1 MRTILTIA
9 TIASLVL
16 LISIQ
21 EAAGRGFGGFRAGG
35 YGGVHYGGFGG
46 AHYGGYGVRYG
57 GYGGYRGYSGYR
69 YTPQVYHAPV
79 YHAPVYS
86 GYRGGVQAGVV
97 RGPRGFEAAGV
108 RAGGA
113 RTGGV
118 GRLPTDF
125 GVGHIGAVSVGYR
138 GAIGHR
144 TAFVPNNLVAA
155 RGVAVRNNFYHY
167 NLFNP
172 GWYGRY
178 PYAWRPAAW
187 YGAGLWA
194 GLAWGGML
202 GWFGWPVALE
212 PIYFDYGNTIVY
224 QGDTVYINNQPGPSA
239 AQYYQQ
245 AQTLAESNAAA
256 DKKTDEYNSLGVF
269 ALVQGEQ
276 GDASEVFQLAV
287 NKAGII
293 HGNYQ
298 NVLTSTVLPVRGAV
312 AEKTQRAAWTVGDN
326 KDVVYDTGIYNLTK
340 DEAPVLIHFGKE
352 RTQQW
357 MLVRLKDTDQKAA
370 ALEKAVQEKKEAP
383 KLLPVTLMVH
393 VPAGAEVWLNGTRT
407 KSTGP
412 LREFVSPPLEAGWKY
427 SYEVRARWTENGK
440 AVERTRALRVQP
452 GQKLDVDL
460 RKDKDK

>member
-1 MRTILTIA
+1 MRYLITIA
-9 TIASLVL
+9 ALSALVL
-16 LISIQ
+16 LISHQ
-21 EAAGRGFGGFRAGG
+21 EAAGRGFGGFHAGG
-35 YGGVHYGGFGG
+35 FGGVHYGGFSGV
-46 AHYGGYGVRYG
+46 HYGGYGGVRYG
-57 GYGGYRGYSGYR
+57 GVNYGDRYGGYR

-79 YHAPVYS
+79 YHAPVYG
-86 GYRGGVQAGVV
+86 GYRGGVEAGAV
-97 RGPRGFEAAGV
+97 RGPRGFEAGGV
-108 RAGGA
+108 RAGGVRA
-113 RTGGV
+113 GEV

-125 GVGHIGAVSVGYR
+125 GVGHIGAVSAGYR
-138 GAIGHR
+138 GVAGHR
-144 TAFVPNNLVAA
+144 TAFVSSNVMTA
-155 RGVAVRNNFYHY
+155 RGVNVRNNFYHY
-167 NLFNP
+167 NLFNA

-202 GWFGWPVALE
+202 GWFGWPVALD
-212 PIYFDYGNTIVY
+212 PVYYDFGNTIVY

-239 AQYYQQ
+239 VQYYEQ
-245 AQTLAESNAAA
+245 AQTLAESNPAA
-256 DKKTDEYNSLGVF
+256 DKKTDEFNSLGVF

-298 NVLTSTVLPVRGAV
+298 NVLTSTVLQVRGAV
-312 AEKTQRAAWTVGDN
+312 DEKTQRAAWTVGDN

-340 DEAPVLIHFGKE
+340 DEAPILIHFGKD

-370 ALEKAVQEKKEAP
+370 PQAKKDAP
-383 KLLPVTLMVH
+383 KLQPVTLMVR
-393 VPAGAEVWLNGTRT
+393 VPADAQVWLNGTKT
-407 KSTGP
+407 TSKGTV
-412 LREFVSPPLEAGWKY
+412 REFVSPPLETGWKY
-427 SYEVRARWTENGK
+427 SYEIRARWTENGK

-452 GQKLDVDL
+452 GQKLDIDMQ
-460 RKDKDK
+460 KKE